1 MRTGLLLLALLAP
14 VEQLDAIVQDQVQR
28 GRCAALEPLM
38 RGASGVGRPA
48 IVLGAL
54 LAIALFDAAGPATA
68 RFAIA
73 ALIPTNL
80 VVEGIKFAVD
90 RPRPDGERKR
100 SNASFPSSHAANA
113 SALAWVLSRRWRK
126 LARLWWLAAI
136 LVSFSR
142 LYLNRHYLSD
152 VLVGLA
158 LGAAC
163 AWLAGRMLGLRARG
177 TGAETSAAGIPPP
190 AGAPQP

>member
-1 MRTGLLLLALLAP
+1 MKTGLLLLALLAP
-14 VEQLDAIVQDQVQR
+14 VEQLDAIVQEQVQR
-28 GRCAALEPLM
+28 GRCPALEPVM

-48 IVLGAL
+48 IVLSAL

-80 VVEGIKFAVD
+80 MVEGIKFGVD

-113 SALAWVLSRRWRK
+113 SALAWVLSRRWRR
-126 LARLWWLAAI
+126 LAPLWWIAAI

-152 VLVGLA
+152 VMVGLA

-163 AWLAGRMLGLRARG
+163 AWLAGWILDLRARR
-177 TGAETSAAGIPPP
+177 TAAESGAPEISAP